1 MEKKILFGTLAGAIT
16 GTVAAMAIFMG
27 LLGSMAEKWYAE
39 NSACVNAMEDA
50 PMWAMIV
57 ASLVQGLFLAV
68 LLYRFGVSTFKGGLI
83 SGGWITLLMVL
94 WYGLLTYSTFNAYT
108 LSWLPI
114 DVIGNTI
121 CGALAGG
128 VIGWVYGKVK

>member
-1 MEKKILFGTLAGAIT
+1 MEKKILFGTLAGAVT
-16 GTVAAMAIFMG
+16 GTIAAMAIFMG

-39 NSACVNAMEDA
+39 NAGCVKAMDDA

-57 ASLVQGLFLAV
+57 ASLVQGLFMAI
-68 LLYRFGVSTFKGGLI
+68 LLHRFGVSTFKGGAI
-83 SGGWITLLMVL
+83 AGAWITFLMVL
-94 WYGLLTYSTFNAYT
+94 WYGLYNYSTFTAYP
-108 LSWLPI
+108 LNWLPI

-128 VIGWVYGKVK
+128 VIGWVYSKVK

>member
-16 GTVAAMAIFMG
+16 GSIAAMAIFMG

-39 NSACVNAMEDA
+39 NAACVKAMDEA

-57 ASLVQGLFLAV
+57 ASLVQGLFISI
-68 LLYRFGVSTFKGGLI
+68 LLHRFNISTFKSGFI
-83 SGGWITLLMVL
+83 AGGWITLFMAL
-94 WYGLLTYSTFNAYT
+94 WFGLYTHSTFNAYP

-128 VIGWVYGKVK
+128 VIGWIYGKVK

>member
-1 MEKKILFGTLAGAIT
+1 MEKKILFGTLAGAVT

-27 LLGSMAEKWYAE
+27 LLGSMAEKWYAD
-39 NSACVNAMEDA
+39 NAGCVKPMDEA

-57 ASLVQGLFLAV
+57 ASLVQALFMAI
-68 LLYRFGVSTFKGGLI
+68 LLHRFNISTVK
-83 SGGWITLLMVL
+83 SGAIAGAWITALIVL
-94 WYGLLTYSTFNAYT
+94 WHGLSNYSTFTAYP
-108 LSWLPI
+108 LNWLPF
-114 DVIGNTI
+114 DVIGNTV